1 LFFLQFHLLK
11 EVGNQYTFYSV
22 EKKKP
27 YVAKKRLRGEDLR
40 FMSTTQKPYHFL
52 IRRVHSLLGLVPVG
66 LFLTFH
72 IFLNLTAL
80 GGADLY
86 DKVIGTMQS
95 FPGIF
100 IVELVVIFIP
110 IAIHAIYGTWVV
122 YTGQSNVLRY
132 KYARNWFYL
141 IQRISG
147 LYTVV
152 FIVIHVYLMRVGGEA
167 NFAAIA
173 EFVSQPLGLIFYT
186 LGVLFAI
193 FHFVNGLWAFA
204 ITWGITVGPHSQK
217 MWLYTLSAVFI
228 LLSVIGLADISA
240 FLK

>member
-1 LFFLQFHLLK
+1 
-11 EVGNQYTFYSV
+11 
-22 EKKKP
+22 
-27 YVAKKRLRGEDLR
+27 
-40 FMSTTQKPYHFL
+40 MSTTQKPYHFL
-52 IRRVHSLLGLVPVG
+52 IRRAHSLLGLVPIG

-72 IFLNLTAL
+72 MVLNLSAR
-80 GGADLY
+80 GGAAMY

-100 IVELVVIFIP
+100 IIELVVIFIP
-110 IAIHAIYGTWVV
+110 ISLHAIYGTWVV
-122 YTGQSNVLRY
+122 YTGQSNILRY
-132 KYARNWFYL
+132 KYARNWFYI

-147 LYTVV
+147 LYTVA
-152 FIVIHVYLMRVGGEA
+152 FIIYHVYLMRFAESN
-167 NFAAIA
+167 NFAALSQIL
-173 EFVSQPLGLIFYT
+173 SQPLGLVLYT

-217 MWLYTLSAVFI
+217 MWLYALSAVFI

-240 FLK
+240 FVK

>member
-1 LFFLQFHLLK
+1 
-11 EVGNQYTFYSV
+11 
-22 EKKKP
+22 
-27 YVAKKRLRGEDLR
+27 
-40 FMSTTQKPYHFL
+40 MSTTQKPYHFL
-52 IRRVHSLLGLVPVG
+52 IRRVHSLLGLVPIG

-72 IFLNLTAL
+72 MFLNLSAR
-80 GGADLY
+80 GGAEQY
-86 DKVIGTMQS
+86 DRIINAMRN

-100 IVELVVIFIP
+100 IVELLVIFIP
-110 IAIHAIYGTWVV
+110 IALHAIYGTWVV
-122 YTGQSNVLRY
+122 YTGQSNILRY
-132 KYARNWFYL
+132 KYARNWFYI

-152 FIVIHVYLMRVGGEA
+152 FIIVHVYLLRFGEA
-167 NFAAIA
+167 NFAALQQ
-173 EFVSQPLGLIFYT
+173 FVSHPLGLIFYA

-217 MWLYTLSAVFI
+217 MWLYTLVAVFI

>member
-1 LFFLQFHLLK
+1 
-11 EVGNQYTFYSV
+11 
-22 EKKKP
+22 
-27 YVAKKRLRGEDLR
+27 
-40 FMSTTQKPYHFL
+40 MSTTQKPYHFL
-52 IRRVHSLLGLVPVG
+52 IRRAHSLLGLVPIG

-72 IFLNLTAL
+72 LFLNLTTL
-80 GGADLY
+80 GGGDLY
-86 DKVIGTMQS
+86 DKVISTMQD

-100 IVELVVIFIP
+100 IIELVVIFIP

-132 KYARNWFYL
+132 KYARNWFYI
-141 IQRISG
+141 IQRVSG
-147 LYTVV
+147 LYTMF

-167 NFAAIA
+167 NFASLS
-173 EFVSQPLGLIFYT
+173 EFLSQPLGLIFYT

-217 MWLYTLSAVFI
+217 MLMYALIAVFI